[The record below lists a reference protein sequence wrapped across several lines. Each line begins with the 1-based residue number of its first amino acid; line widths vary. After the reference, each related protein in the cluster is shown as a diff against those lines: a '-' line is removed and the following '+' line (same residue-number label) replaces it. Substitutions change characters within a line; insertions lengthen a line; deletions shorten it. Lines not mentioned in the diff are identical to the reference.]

1 MGTGII
7 NLARNV
13 GASVGI
19 AFVTTML
26 DRRAQF
32 HIARLTERA
41 NELSGAYHQAL
52 HGIESRL
59 VSVGS
64 TAAHASAQA
73 QAMVYGTIE
82 RQAAMLAFLDD
93 FKMLGIV
100 FFAVIPI
107 LLLLKKPRMRS
118 EEHTSELQSR
128 LHLVCRLLLEKK
140 KKHRCSILT
149 SV

>member
-1 MGTGII
+1 VGPRFVS
-7 NLARNV
+7 LAREV

-19 AFVTTML
+19 ALVSTML
-26 DRRAQF
+26 GRRAQF

-93 FKMLGIV
+93 FKMLDIV
-100 FFAVIPI
+100 LFAVIP
-107 LLLLKKPRMRS
+107 
-118 EEHTSELQSR
+118 
-128 LHLVCRLLLEKK
+128 
-140 KKHRCSILT
+140 
-149 SV
+149 

>member
-1 MGTGII
+1 
-7 NLARNV
+7 
-13 GASVGI
+13 
-19 AFVTTML
+19 ML

-41 NELSGAYHQAL
+41 NELSAAYHNAL
-52 HGIESRL
+52 YDIELRL
-59 VSVGS
+59 ISMGS

-100 FFAVIPI
+100 FLTVIPI
-107 LLLLKKPRMRS
+107 LMLLKKPKMRAAGVPV
-118 EEHTSELQSR
+118 H
-128 LHLVCRLLLEKK
+128 
-140 KKHRCSILT
+140 
-149 SV
+149 